1 MTDRESIP
9 ALLKRHG
16 LWAKKSLGQ
25 HFLLDESALDKI
37 VAAAELS
44 PDDTVL
50 EIGPGPGPLTRRL
63 GTHAG
68 RVIAVELDGR
78 MVELLHTE
86 VAVGLPVEVVQADIL
101 AVDLGAL
108 MAARDVA
115 TYKVV
120 ANLPYY
126 ITSAVLRHILEAP
139 LKPTRVVVLVQREV
153 AERIVAKPPDMN
165 LLGVSV
171 QLFGAPRVVARVPA
185 GAFYPPPKVD
195 SAVVRIDVYPQ
206 PAEGVTD
213 TESFFRIVR
222 AGFGQKRKQLRNSL
236 AQGLNLPSAQVDA
249 ALIAAGIDPT
259 RRAET
264 LTLAEWAR
272 LQATLAL
279 GHPIA

>member
-1 MTDRESIP
+1 MATTIGVRIWAERFPSRGYVTDRESIP

-185 GAFYPPPKVD
+185 GAFYPPPRSTLPWCASTSTRSPPRASPIPRAS
-195 SAVVRIDVYPQ
+195 SASCA
-206 PAEGVTD
+206 PA
-213 TESFFRIVR
+213 SARS
-222 AGFGQKRKQLRNSL
+222 ASNS
-236 AQGLNLPSAQVDA
+236 ATPW
-249 ALIAAGIDPT
+249 
-259 RRAET
+259 RRASISPAPR
-264 LTLAEWAR
+264 LTPR
-272 LQATLAL
+272 S
-279 GHPIA
+279 

>member
-37 VAAAELS
+37 VAAAELT

-63 GTHAG
+63 ATHAG
-68 RVIAVELDGR
+68 RVIAVELDQR
-78 MVELLHTE
+78 MVELLRTE
-86 VAVGLPVEVVQADIL
+86 VAVELPVEVVQADIL
-101 AVDLGAL
+101 TLDLAQMMSVRGVS
-108 MAARDVA
+108 D
-115 TYKVV
+115 YKIV

-126 ITSAVLRHILEAP
+126 ITSAVLRHILEAS

-213 TESFFRIVR
+213 PEGFFRIVR

-236 AQGLNLPSAQVDA
+236 AQGLSRPSAEIDA
-249 ALIAAGIDPT
+249 ALTAAGIDPT

-264 LTLAEWAR
+264 LSLAEWAR
-272 LQATLAL
+272 LQNALART
-279 GHPIA
+279 G